1 MKEAGPCPAPW
12 RKSGAFLWV
21 VSLALLL
28 WALTFLHA
36 SLALREGEDEVHR
49 RRELVGQL
57 DLTDL
62 ALFTEARY
70 TRHPSQADLHSPFQD
85 HPLALEHFPTG
96 SLVPAPVRSS
106 WPAPTEPPPT
116 SLPEARG
123 LGLSEPPTAD
133 VPEARGMDLPIPP
146 TAGVPGLS
154 AASLPAPST
163 SVPVFGPP
171 GPGARP

>member
-36 SLALREGEDEVHR
+36 SLALREGADEVR
-49 RRELVGQL
+49 LRRELVGQM

-96 SLVPAPVRSS
+96 SLVPAPVRTD
-106 WPAPTEPPPT
+106 WPALTELPAAG
-116 SLPEARG
+116 LPEARG
-123 LGLSEPPTAD
+123 VGQPEPPAAGL
-133 VPEARGMDLPIPP
+133 PEATAPSLPK
-146 TAGVPGLS
+146 LS
-154 AASLPAPST
+154 VASLPEPST
-163 SVPVFGPP
+163 LASVLTRP
-171 GPGARP
+171 GQGERP

>member
-1 MKEAGPCPAPW
+1 M
-12 RKSGAFLWV
+12 

-36 SLALREGEDEVHR
+36 SLALREGADEVHQ

-96 SLVPAPVRSS
+96 SLVPAPVRTAR
-106 WPAPTEPPPT
+106 PGLVEPPAAGQ
-116 SLPEARG
+116 PEARG
-123 LGLSEPPTAD
+123 VGLPEPPVAGL
-133 VPEARGMDLPIPP
+133 PEPR
-146 TAGVPGLS
+146 TSLS
-154 AASLPAPST
+154 ILGRSEQEE
-163 SVPVFGPP
+163 
-171 GPGARP
+171 RP

>member
-1 MKEAGPCPAPW
+1 MKQAEAYYPAPW

-21 VSLALLL
+21 VSLALVL

-36 SLALREGEDEVHR
+36 SLALREGADEVHL
-49 RRELVGQL
+49 RRELVGQM

-96 SLVPAPVRSS
+96 SLVPASAGPS
-106 WPAPTEPPPT
+106 WTGWLEAP
-116 SLPEARG
+116 
-123 LGLSEPPTAD
+123 
-133 VPEARGMDLPIPP
+133 
-146 TAGVPGLS
+146 
-154 AASLPAPST
+154 AASSPE
-163 SVPVFGPP
+163 
-171 GPGARP
+171 

>member
-1 MKEAGPCPAPW
+1 MKHAAPYTAPW

-21 VSLALLL
+21 VSLALML

-36 SLALREGEDEVHR
+36 SLALREGEDEVHQ

-96 SLVPAPVRSS
+96 SLMPAPVRTA
-106 WPAPTEPPPT
+106 WPGLVEPPAAGQ
-116 SLPEARG
+116 PEARG
-123 LGLSEPPTAD
+123 VGLPEPPAAGL
-133 VPEARGMDLPIPP
+133 PEPR
-146 TAGVPGLS
+146 TSLS
-154 AASLPAPST
+154 ILGRSEQEE
-163 SVPVFGPP
+163 
-171 GPGARP
+171 RP